1 MESGAGDGGLT
12 YQMNVW
18 IDRHRVTVE
27 VALDDTADTFQ
38 AKIEAAFKREQ
49 PGMIVPVT
57 AIAKYARDTV
67 LLWRKIDN
75 FMLAGA

>member
-18 IDRHRVTVE
+18 IDRHLNRDP
-27 VALDDTADTFQ
+27 VAVDDTADTFQ
-38 AKIEAAFKREQ
+38 AKIEAAFTREC
-49 PGMIVPVT
+49 PVQVMPRT
-57 AIAKYARDTV
+57 AIAKYAHDTV